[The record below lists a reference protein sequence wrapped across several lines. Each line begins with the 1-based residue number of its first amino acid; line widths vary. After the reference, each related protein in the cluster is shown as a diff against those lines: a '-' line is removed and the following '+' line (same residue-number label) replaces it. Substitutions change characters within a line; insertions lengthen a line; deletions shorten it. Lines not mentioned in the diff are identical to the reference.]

1 MVKLFSISGRRRRSD
16 GPAADGPR
24 KLCVI
29 TGGTSGIGRGVVT
42 RLLGGWPDHRIIVV
56 ARPSPRVDQLRELP
70 GACERLSVVFGDLAN
85 LRSIEEACD
94 QIKSIV
100 SDPID
105 VLGLNAAVQVVRGN
119 ASSVDG
125 LELSF
130 AVNFLAHFLIVE
142 RLKGLMRPGG
152 RIIVTSSE
160 VHDPNAFCLMGIG
173 RATWQDP
180 YLLADVDRSQDH
192 IASSVD
198 RGEARYCA
206 SKLLNLMYVRHLA
219 RVSPDIGVLAFNPS
233 VVPGTDIGRDR
244 NWLQQLGWKYI
255 MPLLAPLLP
264 GARSFNTSVS
274 DLLWLMTEADA
285 QSLSGHYVD
294 GRVAQ
299 PGSEESNDEAK
310 IARTVEVAH
319 ALLATILVPVRP
331 SRPSIDHLPVVPAG

>member
-1 MVKLFSISGRRRRSD
+1 MRFPISSRRRRSD
-16 GPAADGPR
+16 RPAADGPR

-29 TGGTSGIGRGVVT
+29 TGGTSGIGRGVMT
-42 RLLGGWPDHRIIVV
+42 RLLGEWLDHRIIVV

-70 GACERLSVVFGDLAN
+70 GAFERLSVVYGDLAS
-85 LRSIEEACD
+85 LRSIEEACN
-94 QIKSIV
+94 QIKGMV
-100 SDPID
+100 SDRID

-130 AVNFLAHFLIVE
+130 AVNFLAHFLMVE
-142 RLKGLMRPGG
+142 RLKGLVRPGG

-160 VHDPNAFCLMGIG
+160 VHDPDAFCLMGIG

-180 YLLADVDRSQDH
+180 YLLADVERSQDH
-192 IASSVD
+192 IASLVD

-219 RVSPDIGVLAFNPS
+219 RVLPDMGVVAFNPS

-244 NWLQQLGWKYI
+244 NWLQQLGWKYV

-285 QSLSGHYVD
+285 RSLSGHYVD

-310 IARTVEVAH
+310 IARAVEVAH
-319 ALLATILVPVRP
+319 ALLATILVPAKP
-331 SRPSIDHLPVVPAG
+331 SQRSIDHLPALPAG

>member
-1 MVKLFSISGRRRRSD
+1 MKLFSISSRRRSSD

-42 RLLGGWPDHRIIVV
+42 RLLGEWPDHRIILV

-70 GACERLSVVFGDLAN
+70 GACERLSVVDGDLAS

-94 QIKSIV
+94 QIRSIV
-100 SDPID
+100 GSDRID
-105 VLGLNAAVQVVRGN
+105 NLVLNAGVQVVRGN

-142 RLKGLMRPGG
+142 RLKALVRPGG
-152 RIIVTSSE
+152 RIIITSSE
-160 VHDPNAFCLMGIG
+160 VHDPDAFCLMGIG

-180 YLLADVDRSQDH
+180 YLLADVERSQDH
-192 IASSVD
+192 IASLVD

-274 DLLWLMTEADA
+274 DLLWLMTKADA
-285 QSLSGHYVD
+285 RSLSGHYVD

-331 SRPSIDHLPVVPAG
+331 SHPSIDHLPAVPAG